1 MFVVQLSLLSSPA
14 VFTEGQTDW
23 PRAEI
28 HLLVFSLCSFFFSY
42 GAERVGGRVGGGVAR
57 SAAAFD
63 CVVPLLGLSVSSSS
77 FFSNSMPF
85 PISKTFCLLSD
96 WRLRVTSPVV

>member
-1 MFVVQLSLLSSPA
+1 MFIAQLSPLSSPA

-28 HLLVFSLCSFFFSY
+28 HLLLFSLCGFFFLRELREWRS
-42 GAERVGGRVGGGVAR
+42 GKGVSVAL

-63 CVVPLLGLSVSSSS
+63 CVVPLLGLSVSSWF
-77 FFSNSMPF
+77 FFSNSEPF
-85 PISKTFCLLSD
+85 PISKTFCFLYD
-96 WRLRVTSPVV
+96 WKLRMISPVV